1 MPYDQFTVVNV
12 KGNRQKER
20 FLIIFLD
27 SNLPVHGFLKASL
40 PLTEAALRE
49 ALKELEQSDD
59 AIEFLIRHAR
69 DAHAGPQ

>member
-1 MPYDQFTVVNV
+1 MPYDQFAVVNV
-12 KGNRQKER
+12 KGGKAKER
-20 FLIIFLD
+20 FLIIFVD

-59 AIEFLIRHAR
+59 EIEFLIRHAR
-69 DAHAGPQ
+69 EAHAGPH